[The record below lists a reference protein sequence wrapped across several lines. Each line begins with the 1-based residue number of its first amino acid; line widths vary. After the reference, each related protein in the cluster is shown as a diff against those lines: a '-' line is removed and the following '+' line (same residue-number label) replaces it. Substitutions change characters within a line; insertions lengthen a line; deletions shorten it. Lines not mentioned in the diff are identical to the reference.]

1 MFLRRLG
8 IDGVVQGNICAT
20 PGRLATLVINEH
32 AHVEGEV
39 GSCLPFGPVMVTDFV
54 ELQSKVWVMGD
65 VDYEM
70 IEIHLGAI
78 VQDA

>member
-1 MFLRRLG
+1 
-8 IDGVVQGNICAT
+8 
-20 PGRLATLVINEH
+20 
-32 AHVEGEV
+32 
-39 GSCLPFGPVMVTDFV
+39 MVTDFV

-65 VDYEM
+65 VGNEM